1 MAFWGSWGEE
11 VEDIILCCPQTGN
24 KDRRDFCNNVG
35 AYDPTNPDS
44 DPGDVNSICAGDDGF
59 DELLCGRDKNDEY
72 DICYQVKTVSVSQG
86 IFVQD
91 SDDDSITAVA
101 KANVTEGT
109 DFIFWNYSGKP
120 PQAGKEPDEESD
132 SAEPPRW
139 RASSTLA
146 LSQYNSVAY
155 KLKDGD
161 TVGIYHW
168 KDEGVD
174 SGRVIVETGQN
185 CTDLDALGVAEDGE
199 TPLLVESVAMERD
212 SFRGTNLVVSVACA
226 LVSDEGDEE
235 VEGDWGGI
243 YLQTVCPPQIFR
255 DDVIC

>member
-11 VEDIILCCPQTGN
+11 VEDIVLCCPQTGN
-24 KDRRDFCNNVG
+24 KDRRDFCNNVEV
-35 AYDPTNPDS
+35 YDPVTGS
-44 DPGDVNSICAGDDGF
+44 EPGDVNSICAGDDGF
-59 DELLCGRDKNDEY
+59 DKDLCGRKNGV

-86 IFVQD
+86 IFVHDSD

-101 KANVTEGT
+101 KATVTEGT

-185 CTDLDALGVAEDGE
+185 CTDLDALGVADDGE
-199 TPLLVESVAMERD
+199 TPLSVESVAMERD

-226 LVSDEGDEE
+226 LEATDGDDDEEE

-243 YLQTVCPPQIFR
+243 YLQTVCPP
-255 DDVIC
+255 

>member
-11 VEDIILCCPQTGN
+11 VEDILLCCPQTGN

-35 AYDPTNPDS
+35 DYDS
-44 DPGDVNSICAGDDGF
+44 DQGDVNSICADDDGF
-59 DELLCGRDKNDEY
+59 DDSFCGQDKNGVF
-72 DICYQVKTVSVSQG
+72 ICYQVKTVSVSQG
-86 IFVQD
+86 IFVHD
-91 SDDDSITAVA
+91 SDDDDSITAVA
-101 KANVTEGT
+101 KGNTKEGT

-139 RASSTLA
+139 RASATLA

-185 CTDLDALGVAEDGE
+185 CTDLDALGVADDGE

-243 YLQTVCPPQIFR
+243 YLQQVCPP
-255 DDVIC
+255 

>member
-59 DELLCGRDKNDEY
+59 DELLCGRDKNDE
-72 DICYQVKTVSVSQG
+72 
-86 IFVQD
+86 
-91 SDDDSITAVA
+91 
-101 KANVTEGT
+101 
-109 DFIFWNYSGKP
+109 
-120 PQAGKEPDEESD
+120 
-132 SAEPPRW
+132 
-139 RASSTLA
+139 
-146 LSQYNSVAY
+146 SVAY

>member
-11 VEDIILCCPQTGN
+11 VEDIVLCCPQTGN

-35 AYDPTNPDS
+35 DYDPTVPGS
-44 DPGDVNSICAGDDGF
+44 DPGDVNSICSSADDPDF
-59 DELLCGRDKNDEY
+59 DKDLCGRAKNDEY

-146 LSQYNSVAY
+146 LSQYDSVAY

-174 SGRVIVETGQN
+174 SGRAIVETGQK
-185 CTDLDALGVAEDGE
+185 CTDLDALGVAEDGM
-199 TPLLVESVAMERD
+199 TPLFVESVAMERD

-226 LVSDEGDEE
+226 LVSDGGDEE

-243 YLQTVCPPQIFR
+243 YLQTVCPP
-255 DDVIC
+255 